1 MCIMVPADFFICG
14 FVIKHLGPAH
24 VVKGQNLGNCGV
36 FWWFLACF
44 GVSQFVLSIAQFCY
58 VLYKGNTIY
67 LYQAGVAGLFAV
79 KNMET
84 FG

>member
-1 MCIMVPADFFICG
+1 MCIMVPVDFFIRG